1 MGKHF
6 DELGDFSVLS
16 LLPVYVRQRIEKK
29 VVWCLIHK
37 GSYGNNS
44 W

>member
-16 LLPVYVRQRIEKK
+16 LLPVHVQQKTEDSVVFNTQR
-29 VVWCLIHK
+29 
-37 GSYGNNS
+37 
-44 W
+44 

>member
-16 LLPVYVRQRIEKK
+16 LLPVYVRQRIEDS
-29 VVWCLIHK
+29 VVF
-37 GSYGNNS
+37 NTQR
-44 W
+44 